1 MHVKINFHI
10 FSPDCLHSLCKKQDK
25 AIAIKKRED
34 IKSRKHF
41 TVFNI
46 P

>member
-25 AIAIKKRED
+25 AIAIKKKGRYKKQEALY
-34 IKSRKHF
+34 S
-41 TVFNI
+41 V
-46 P
+46 